1 MTTNTELRAAF
12 LDALAAI
19 ALGVDVGAVGDDAS
33 LREEL
38 DLDSMDILRLAQ
50 ALHERLGVDVPE
62 VDYPKL
68 DTITGAITYLAS
80 RVAR

>member
-1 MTTNTELRAAF
+1 MTNPTELRAVF
-12 LDALAAI
+12 LDALATI
-19 ALGVDVGAVGDDAS
+19 ALGADVGAVGDDAS

-62 VDYPKL
+62 GDYPKL
-68 DTITGAITYLAS
+68 DTVAGAVAYLAGHVT
-80 RVAR
+80 R

>member
-1 MTTNTELRAAF
+1 MTNPTELRAVF

-19 ALGVDVGAVGDDAS
+19 ALGADVGAVGDDAS

-50 ALHERLGVDVPE
+50 ALHERLDVDVPE
-62 VDYPKL
+62 VDYPRL
-68 DTITGAITYLAS
+68 DTVAGAVEYLAA
-80 RVAR
+80 RVQP

>member
-1 MTTNTELRAAF
+1 MTNPTELRAVF

-19 ALGVDVGAVGDDAS
+19 ALGADVGAVGDDAS

-62 VDYPKL
+62 VDYPRL
-68 DTITGAITYLAS
+68 DTVAGAVEYLAA
-80 RVAR
+80 RVQP